1 MEQNLS
7 SSTTAN
13 QLLKLYFMRY
23 LDSRSF
29 NSWTKRSEYYM
40 EAAKNM
46 VLAEGLFMFVHI
58 ISYIWVGGKLTK
70 FSISLFNEFL
80 GGSFAALI
88 WKKLD
93 LL

>member
-1 MEQNLS
+1 
-7 SSTTAN
+7 
-13 QLLKLYFMRY
+13 
-23 LDSRSF
+23 
-29 NSWTKRSEYYM
+29 M

-58 ISYIWVGGKLTK
+58 ISYIRVDGKSTK
-70 FSISLFNEFL
+70 FSIPPFKEFL
-80 GGSFAALI
+80 GGSFATLI